1 MSKSIVWRLLRRNI
15 SIGQLAGYAVANLVG
30 LAIVL
35 TAVQFY
41 RDVTS
46 ARDEDDLFISRDY
59 IIVSKKVSSGIGSLF
74 GGARES
80 KGFSA
85 DEIADLERQPWVR
98 RTGKFTTG
106 DFNVSVAVD
115 MGGNQ
120 LSTALFL
127 ESIPSDFFDISPR
140 EWQYTPESGEPVPV
154 IISKDYLTLYNF
166 GFASSRGL
174 PQISEEMMK
183 MIPLR
188 MSLSGNGH
196 QQWLN
201 ARIVGFSS
209 RLNTIAVPEEFM
221 SWANSEFGENGA
233 SDPSRLIIETYDP
246 GNPAIQ
252 SYLTSHGY
260 EAAGDKVNS
269 GKAAYLLSIITA
281 VVTGVGVIISLLAV
295 FILLLSIRLL
305 LQKNRSKLTRLMML
319 GYAPRS
325 VARYYIIIVGAI
337 NTAVLAGAIAL
348 TLTAA
353 HFWHEP
359 MQQIGISSS
368 GPLVTIILGFWLML
382 LITLDNFTA
391 IYLNINRIFPRPGKK
406 I

>member
-1 MSKSIVWRLLRRNI
+1 MRKSIVWRLLRRNI
-15 SIGQLAGYAVANLVG
+15 SIGQLTGYAVANLVG

-46 ARDEDDLFISRDY
+46 AWNDEDSFISRDY
-59 IIVSKKVSSGIGSLF
+59 IIISKRVNSGLGALF
-74 GGARES
+74 GGNKAS

-85 DEIADLERQPWVR
+85 EEMTNLEQQPWVR
-98 RTGKFTTG
+98 RTGKFTAG
-106 DFNVSVAVD
+106 DFNVSVSVD
-115 MGGNQ
+115 MGGSA

-127 ESIPSDFFDISPR
+127 ESIPRDFFDISPS
-140 EWQYTPESGEPVPV
+140 EWQYTPDSNDPVPV

-166 GFASSRGL
+166 GFAASRGL

-188 MSLSGNGH
+188 LSISGNGK

-221 SWANSEFGENGA
+221 RWANSEFGENG
-233 SDPSRLIIETYDP
+233 DTTPSRLIIETSDP
-246 GNPAIQ
+246 GNPAIE
-252 SYLTSHGY
+252 SYLTAHGY
-260 EAAGDKVNS
+260 EAAGDKANS
-269 GKAAYLLSIITA
+269 GKAAYFLSIITA
-281 VVTGVGVIISLLAV
+281 VVTTVGVIISLLSV
-295 FILLLSIRLL
+295 FILLLSIWLL
-305 LQKNRSKLTRLMML
+305 LQKNRSKLIRLMML
-319 GYAPRS
+319 GYSP
-325 VARYYIIIVGAI
+325 VAVSRYYMTIVGVI

-348 TLTAA
+348 MLSAS
-353 HFWHEP
+353 HMWHEP
-359 MQQIGISSS
+359 MQQIGIAPGSPWVSI
-368 GPLVTIILGFWLML
+368 GLGVLLML
-382 LITLDNFTA
+382 VITAGNFTA
-391 IYLNINRIFPRPGKK
+391 IYMNINRIFPRPGKK

>member
-46 ARDEDDLFISRDY
+46 ARDEDDSFISRDY

-98 RTGKFTTG
+98 RTGKFTAG

-188 MSLSGNGH
+188 MSLSGNGQ

>member
-46 ARDEDDLFISRDY
+46 ARDEDDSFISRDY

-98 RTGKFTTG
+98 RTGKFTAG

-368 GPLVTIILGFWLML
+368 GPWVTIILGFGLML

>member
-46 ARDEDDLFISRDY
+46 ARDEDDSFISRDY

-98 RTGKFTTG
+98 RTGKFTAG

-174 PQISEEMMK
+174 PQISEDMMK

>member
-1 MSKSIVWRLLRRNI
+1 
-15 SIGQLAGYAVANLVG
+15 
-30 LAIVL
+30 
-35 TAVQFY
+35 
-41 RDVTS
+41 
-46 ARDEDDLFISRDY
+46 
-59 IIVSKKVSSGIGSLF
+59 
-74 GGARES
+74 
-80 KGFSA
+80 
-85 DEIADLERQPWVR
+85 
-98 RTGKFTTG
+98 
-106 DFNVSVAVD
+106 
-115 MGGNQ
+115 
-120 LSTALFL
+120 
-127 ESIPSDFFDISPR
+127 
-140 EWQYTPESGEPVPV
+140 
-154 IISKDYLTLYNF
+154 
-166 GFASSRGL
+166 
-174 PQISEEMMK
+174 MK

-252 SYLTSHGY
+252 SYLAAHGY

>member
-46 ARDEDDLFISRDY
+46 ARDEDDSFISRDY

-98 RTGKFTTG
+98 RTGKFTAG

-174 PQISEEMMK
+174 PQISEDMMK

-209 RLNTIAVPEEFM
+209 RLNTIAVPETFM
-221 SWANSEFGENGA
+221 SWANKEFGENGA

-252 SYLTSHGY
+252 SYLAAHGY

>member
-46 ARDEDDLFISRDY
+46 ARDEDDSFISRDY

-98 RTGKFTTG
+98 RTGKFTAG

>member
-46 ARDEDDLFISRDY
+46 ARDEDDSFISRDY
-59 IIVSKKVSSGIGSLF
+59 IIVSKKVSSGIGLLF

-98 RTGKFTTG
+98 RTGKFTAG

>member
-30 LAIVL
+30 LVIVL

-46 ARDEDDLFISRDY
+46 ARDEDDSFISRDY

-98 RTGKFTTG
+98 RTGKFTAG

-174 PQISEEMMK
+174 PQISEDMMK

-209 RLNTIAVPEEFM
+209 RLNTIAVPETFM
-221 SWANSEFGENGA
+221 SWANKEFGENGA

-252 SYLTSHGY
+252 SYLAAHGY

-305 LQKNRSKLTRLMML
+305 LQKNRSKLIRLMML
-319 GYAPRS
+319 GYAPHT
-325 VARYYIIIVGAI
+325 VARYYMIIVGVI

-348 TLTAA
+348 TLTAS
-353 HFWHEP
+353 HFWHGP
-359 MQQIGISSS
+359 MQQIGITSS
-368 GPLVTIILGFWLML
+368 GPWVTIILGFGLML

-391 IYLNINRIFPRPGKK
+391 IYLNINRIFPRPRKK